1 MSKEFDTMYIDHLVD
16 RDYPPMSMDG
26 MQLAAADTGRLPEV
40 VVTGE
45 PEAPTSAGGPAGK
58 PEPRFGRGGVTKAR
72 SEAAGG
78 IEVPAMGL
86 ADTLAGALRGT
97 VAQSL
102 GLPGDIESL
111 VRLLTGGEQVLPTT
125 EDISEK
131 GVRIPFTDTKVT
143 LPPVVP
149 ENAPDMVGYSAA
161 ERRKTADVAGKLGE
175 YNPILG
181 APEAVKIGVKGAKA
195 AGAAL
200 APAAGEL
207 FSNYAKRTGLVQ
219 YVADPNRVFA
229 NYSGEYIQPTRR
241 LKTLV
246 DKLESGT
253 ISEQSFIEETKTLS
267 SQMKERAAKV
277 TSEDKVRGADEVT
290 RRLLGALNPNAQI
303 QLKEETVRFAKWLL
317 DNNPQFANDLGISIK
332 SGGVKGTAGG
342 YTSLDMVA
350 TIFADKANPG
360 TGVHEILHHTEQM
373 MPVAVQNGIL
383 DEWTKAY
390 LNAYRTADP
399 KVQAYLKQ
407 IPDAISGKPLAKNLI
422 MEGFKRGVLDYDTH
436 YQLVNPSEYWAV
448 NATRIMN
455 SRYEA
460 GSWVGK
466 AKVWLNEFA
475 EKAKGAFGL
484 PSDSPVL
491 KGIKD
496 ITKGSGQLQSEML
509 TEPENVSSS
518 AARVKVQKKKTEQRK
533 QVAKGAAVTGAG
545 LSLTGDEE

>member
-1 MSKEFDTMYIDHLVD
+1 MRSLIEQEYLDDLLAAK
-16 RDYPPMSMDG
+16 YPVESLDG

-45 PEAPTSAGGPAGK
+45 PEAPTGAGGPAGV
-58 PEPRFGRGGVTKAR
+58 PEPTPKP
-72 SEAAGG
+72 
-78 IEVPAMGL
+78 IKKPVPAPMQATTGEIKPIQPSGGM
-86 ADTLAGALRGT
+86 GALKAVGELI
-97 VAQSL
+97 QSGAEKIDFDVL
-102 GLPGDIESL
+102 GLPGIGTLTLKDLTVGDLGKVLVNIAEGFPPVTGSGQTLSPTIESAE
-111 VRLLTGGEQVLPTT
+111 LLNLAPLATTAYKGGKALA
-125 EDISEK
+125 K
-131 GVRIPFTDTKVT
+131 GVVSGAKS
-143 LPPVVP
+143 L
-149 ENAPDMVGYSAA
+149 AP
-161 ERRKTADVAGKLGE
+161 VAGE
-175 YNPILG
+175 M
-181 APEAVKIGVKGAKA
+181 
-195 AGAAL
+195 
-200 APAAGEL
+200 
-207 FSNYAKRTGLVQ
+207 FSNYAERTGLVQ

-246 DKLESGT
+246 DKLESGA

-267 SQMKERAAKV
+267 SQMKERTAKV
-277 TSEDKVRGADEVT
+277 TSEDKVRGADEIT

-317 DNNPQFANDLGISIK
+317 DNNPQFANELGISIK
-332 SGGVKGTAGG
+332 GTGEKGTAGS
-342 YTSLDMVA
+342 YQSIDMVA
-350 TIFADKANPG
+350 TIFADKANPT

-383 DEWTKAY
+383 DEWTKSY
-390 LNAYRTADP
+390 LRAYRAADP

-407 IPDAISGKPLAKNLI
+407 IPDAIAGKPLAKNLI

-496 ITKGSGQLQSEML
+496 ITKGSGQWKSEML
-509 TEPENVSSS
+509 TGTENVAES
-518 AARVKVQKKKTEQRK
+518 AGRVEKQRK
-533 QVAKGAAVTGAG
+533 QTQQRKNIAKGAAVTGAG
-545 LSLTGDEE
+545 LSLAGDEE

>member
-1 MSKEFDTMYIDHLVD
+1 MRSLIEQEYLDDLLAAK
-16 RDYPPMSMDG
+16 YPAESLDG

-40 VVTGE
+40 FVTGE
-45 PEAPTSAGGPAGK
+45 PEAPTGAGGPAGV
-58 PEPRFGRGGVTKAR
+58 PEPRFGRGGVTRAQ

-78 IEVPAMGL
+78 LEVPAMAM

-143 LPPVVP
+143 LSPVVP
-149 ENAPDMVGYSAA
+149 PGAPNAE
-161 ERRKTADVAGKLGE
+161 ERRKTADIAGKLGE

-195 AGAAL
+195 VGEAL

-246 DKLESGT
+246 DKLESGA

-267 SQMKERAAKV
+267 GQMKERAAKV

-545 LSLTGDEE
+545 LSLAGDEE

>member
-1 MSKEFDTMYIDHLVD
+1 MRSLIEQEYLDDLLAAK
-16 RDYPPMSMDG
+16 YPAESLDG

-45 PEAPTSAGGPAGK
+45 PETPTGAGGPAGV
-58 PEPRFGRGGVTKAR
+58 PEPRFGRGGVTRAQ

-78 IEVPAMGL
+78 LEVPAMAM

-143 LPPVVP
+143 LSPVVP
-149 ENAPDMVGYSAA
+149 PGAPNAE
-161 ERRKTADVAGKLGE
+161 ERRKTADIAGKLGE

-195 AGAAL
+195 VGEAL

-246 DKLESGT
+246 DKLESGA

-267 SQMKERAAKV
+267 GQMKERAAKV

-545 LSLTGDEE
+545 LSLAGDEE